1 MLWWIFYKNVCL
13 VIPSGLYHPFIFLN
27 LILSI
32 FSVSWLL
39 SPSTLL
45 SLCLTVTAYL
55 SLYSIY
61 QECVIFEILLPA
73 NLSESINYN
82 CNLHNA
88 SRVAYRLFP
97 FSLLTGNNIDIVMQ
111 KRFPKEETRFLHS
124 FSFIYCWELQK
135 YHIREVFQNTHP
147 SEKQFKLE
155 TSFC

>member
-13 VIPSGLYHPFIFLN
+13 VIPSGLCHPFFFLK
-27 LILSI
+27 LD
-32 FSVSWLL
+32 FEHF
-39 SPSTLL
+39 
-45 SLCLTVTAYL
+45 LCLMTAFSLYSSL
-55 SLYSIY
+55 PLSDCMAYPSLYSIY
-61 QECVIFEILLPA
+61 QECVIFKILLPA

-88 SRVAYRLFP
+88 SRVACSLFP

-111 KRFPKEETRFLHS
+111 KRFPKEETPFLHS

-147 SEKQFKLE
+147 SEKQFRLE
-155 TSFC
+155 TSF

>member
-1 MLWWIFYKNVCL
+1 MVNILQKCMPCYSFWF
-13 VIPSGLYHPFIFLN
+13 IPPFFFLK
-27 LILSI
+27 LD
-32 FSVSWLL
+32 FEDF
-39 SPSTLL
+39 
-45 SLCLTVTAYL
+45 LCLMTAFSLYSSFPLSDCTAYL

-61 QECVIFEILLPA
+61 HECVIFEILLPV

-82 CNLHNA
+82 LHYA
-88 SRVAYRLFP
+88 SRVAYSLFP